1 MITRLAKL
9 RYVRIAGLAVGAVMV
24 AGSAVLIT
32 ASAAGLSI
40 GFHPSSSSQQPGA
53 SDTTASRDQASN
65 PSAVCS
71 DFVTHF
77 SSDLGKSQSDVN
89 SAISKAM
96 QQTLADE
103 VKNGTLTQAQAQKIQ
118 QSGAGQPLC
127 TLAARLGQRKS
138 PAAGGELAAYKQQLL
153 QAAAFALGI
162 SQTQLQS
169 DLASGKSLSQIAAAQ
184 NPPVTEAQFRTRLIA
199 QLKTQLDTAVTAGK
213 LTSTQEQA
221 ILQHL
226 QTGPIPFWDTPMHR
240 PKPAAPPSPTAT

>member
-9 RYVRIAGLAVGAVMV
+9 RYVRITGLAVGAVAV
-24 AGSAVLIT
+24 AGGAVLIT

-40 GFHPSSSSQQPGA
+40 GFHPSSTSQQPGA
-53 SDTTASRDQASN
+53 TDTTASLNQASN

-71 DFVTHF
+71 DFVTHL
-77 SSDLGKSQSDVN
+77 SSDLSKSQNDVN

-103 VKNGTLTQAQAQKIQ
+103 VKHGTLTQAQAQKIQ
-118 QSGAGQPLC
+118 QRLTGQPLC
-127 TLAARLGQRKS
+127 TLAAGLGQRKA
-138 PAAGGELAAYKQQLL
+138 PAAGGELAGYKQQLL
-153 QAAAFALGI
+153 QAAASALGI

-184 NPPVTEAQFRTRLIA
+184 NPPVSEAQFRTKLIA
-199 QLKTQLDTAVTAGK
+199 QLKPLLDTAVTSGK

-226 QTGPIPFWDTPMHR
+226 QTGPIPFWNVAMHW
-240 PKPAAPPSPTAT
+240 PKPAASPSPATT